1 MMGEA
6 SSRKLAAAGK
16 AWRAATARAK
26 RLARRERALARRR
39 RAALAWLE
47 GYRAFSSAISAAA
60 MAPCSE
66 GGT

>member
-1 MMGEA
+1 MSSPA
-6 SSRKLAAAGK
+6 SSGAAAIEA